1 MTVKDASG
9 SHRDPR
15 AITGD
20 GRWGRTVVRI
30 RWRVLAAALA
40 LVVVGITWGA
50 GVFGSL
56 ISGGFEDPGS
66 ESAKTARRVTA
77 ELGSQSPDLVVLYSS
92 ATATVDDPAF
102 RNPVTTT
109 LGALRHRTEVARVVS
124 YYNTGAPVLVSRNRH
139 ATYVAITLRAPT
151 DGGKRAAYQ
160 ALRPALTVSHQPGV
174 TTQAGGL
181 VAFNSVADAMTKQ
194 DVSSGEMMAMPIV
207 LVLLVF
213 LFGGL
218 AAASMPLLIGGLA
231 VLGALTTTRLIA
243 GVTDVSTFAVN
254 SITVL
259 SLGMAIDYSLLVVSR
274 FREELAAGK
283 DTPTA
288 VAATMATAGRT
299 VLVSGITICLSLA
312 SLLIFPQ
319 VFLRSMGLGGMAGVL
334 MAMLGS
340 LTVLPAMLAILGP
353 RINALRVPMP
363 RRRHTLHPV
372 PIGDES
378 GVWARLARSV
388 MRRPV
393 RYIILVAAVLT
404 VLALPFGHARY
415 GGADERVLPAGTEP
429 RVAAERIAT
438 EFPGGASAPIQV
450 LLHGASPAQVQDLTA
465 RIRALPAVTGAQPT
479 AGRGDVT
486 LVSVSYAGAPTG
498 HQAYAAVHAI
508 RALHTPAGVNVQVG
522 GRPAADVDLLHSL
535 GERLPWMAA
544 IMAAV
549 TLVLLFLAFGSVLL
563 PIKAVLMNVASIGA
577 SFGVL
582 IWIFQDGHLSGLLGF
597 TATGFIEPST
607 PIFVLAVLFGLA
619 TDYEVFLLSRVR
631 EEWLA
636 TGDNTASV
644 ATGLQRTGKIITSA
658 ALLLII
664 VVAAFATGQ
673 VVFAKL
679 IGVGMLTAITV
690 DAALVRT
697 LLVPATMRLLGRW
710 NWWAPPVVTSLH
722 RRYGIHETTRPT
734 PAPPQP
740 SPVP

>member
-1 MTVKDASG
+1 VFTWWG
-9 SHRDPR
+9 S
-15 AITGD
+15 
-20 GRWGRTVVRI
+20 TVVKI
-30 RWRVLAAALA
+30 RWRVLVAALV
-40 LVVVGITWGA
+40 LVVVGVAWGA

-66 ESAKTARRVTA
+66 ESAKTARRITA
-77 ELGSQSPDLVVLYSS
+77 ELGSQNPDLVVLYSTTT
-92 ATATVDDPAF
+92 TATVDDPGF
-102 RNPVTTT
+102 RNPVIAT
-109 LGALRHRTEVARVVS
+109 LGALRHRAEVARVVS
-124 YYNTGAPVLVSRNRH
+124 YYDTRSPELVSRNRH
-139 ATYVAITLRAPT
+139 ATYVAITLRAPA
-151 DGGKRAAYQ
+151 DSGKQAAYD
-160 ALRPALTVSHQPGV
+160 ALRPALTVPHQPGV
-174 TTQAGGL
+174 TTEVGGL
-181 VAFNSVADAMTKQ
+181 VAFNSVADAMTEQ
-194 DVSSGEMMAMPIV
+194 DVSAGEMVAMPIV
-207 LVLLVF
+207 LVLLIF

-218 AAASMPLLIGGLA
+218 AAAGMPLLIGAFA
-231 VLGALTTTRLIA
+231 VLCALTITRLIA

-274 FREELAAGK
+274 FREELAAGQ
-283 DTPTA
+283 DTPAA
-288 VAATMATAGRT
+288 VAATMASAGRT
-299 VLVSGITICLSLA
+299 VLVSGITISLALA

-319 VFLRSMGLGGMAGVL
+319 VFLRSMGLGGMAAVL
-334 MAMLGS
+334 MAMLGA

-363 RRRHTLHPV
+363 HRRRTVQSMPEA
-372 PIGDES
+372 GES

-393 RYIILVAAVLT
+393 RYIVLVAAVLT
-404 VLALPFGHARY
+404 VLALPFGHARF
-415 GGADERVLPAGTEP
+415 GGADERVLPTGTEP

-438 EFPGGASAPIQV
+438 EFPAGTAAPIQV

-465 RIRALPAVTGAQPT
+465 RIRALPGVTGAEP
-479 AGRGDVT
+479 AASRGVAT
-486 LVSVSYAGAPTG
+486 LVSVSYAGVPTG
-498 HQAYAAVHAI
+498 HEAYATVWAI
-508 RALHTPAGVNVQVG
+508 RALPAPAGVNVLVG
-522 GRPAADVDLLHSL
+522 GRPAANVDQLHSL

-563 PIKAVLMNVASIGA
+563 PVKAVLMNVVSIGA
-577 SFGVL
+577 SFGAVV
-582 IWIFQDGHLSGLLGF
+582 WIFQDGHLSGLLGF

-619 TDYEVFLLSRVR
+619 TDYEIFLLSRVR

-644 ATGLQRTGKIITSA
+644 ATGLQRTGGIITSA
-658 ALLLII
+658 ALLLMV
-664 VVAAFATGQ
+664 VVAAFTTGQ
-673 VVFAKL
+673 VVFAKI

-710 NWWAPPVVTSLH
+710 NWWAPPLLARAH
-722 RRYGIHETTRPT
+722 GRYGIRETTEPAPT
-734 PAPPQP
+734 PPQP
-740 SPVP
+740 SPAQ